1 MKDHKLPGML
11 TEYDDILPGA
21 PLAPTG
27 NRQLDRK
34 RRRALEEMETRI
46 LNACKADFLCQ
57 AAYNMG
63 FNKGLQRGGEFS
75 LKDAYAAALLA
86 ANEVYRFG
94 KKRNGRL
101 LKAMDTIVVNRLT
114 TEDLID
120 EVLKRFGI
128 KIDFADPFDR
138 VQEVDE

>member
-1 MKDHKLPGML
+1 MKDHKLPSMMV
-11 TEYDDILPGA
+11 EYDDLLPGA
-21 PLAPTG
+21 PLPMTG
-27 NRQLDRK
+27 NRQYDRK
-34 RRRALEEMETRI
+34 RKRMLEEMETRI
-46 LNACKADFLCQ
+46 ENACKADYLCQ

-63 FNKGLQRGGEFS
+63 FNRGLQRGNECA
-75 LKDAYAAALLA
+75 LKDGYAAALLA

-94 KKRNGRL
+94 MKRNGRL

-120 EVLKRFGI
+120 EVLRRFGI

-138 VQEVDE
+138 VQEVE